1 MFYYP
6 CITDHHGKIL
16 KKVSKQAMTKEQA
29 EDYLKR
35 NYWKQW
41 INCEAIPQL
50 CNTPG
55 LHD

>member
-16 KKVSKQAMTKEQA
+16 KKVSQQAMTKDQA

-35 NYWKQW
+35 NYRKQW

>member
-6 CITDHHGKIL
+6 CINNYHGRIL
-16 KKVSKQAMTKEQA
+16 KKVSQQAMTKDRA

-50 CNTPG
+50 CNTRG